1 MCIDGRA
8 SATMGAMN
16 KRELAKAVAVQ
27 ADVELKT
34 VVSVIDGFTD
44 VVTAV
49 VSKGE
54 PVSIP
59 GFAKF
64 VKVNRA
70 ARMGRNPATGEA
82 IRIKASKKARITP
95 VKAFKDAVLAPATAP
110 KLVKGAYPTSDAAV
124 AAAGKSAAPVAAKKA
139 PARAAAKKAPARR
152 TTARKAPAKRAPA
165 KKAVEAGARQ
175 EGREKVASKAGPLT
189 RDRPSAAQVQWA
201 SHATRWKRPIRRLPL
216 PKHWLSGPSR
226 SRIPTG
232 CRRTIRPSRRS
243 SAGTPTPWPPVRTPT
258 WTQARDSPSSR
269 RPISLDG
276 ATAASQAAGT
286 ARTSRDAARPVRH
299 TRGVPGP
306 VCSWR
311 HSGADEWVTT

>member
-1 MCIDGRA
+1 MCITRRA

-34 VVSVIDGFTD
+34 VITVIDGFTD

-124 AAAGKSAAPVAAKKA
+124 AAAGKSAAPAAAKKA
-139 PARAAAKKAPARR
+139 PARAAAKKAPGTQGRHSSQGSGQEGSG
-152 TTARKAPAKRAPA
+152 TQGSGQ
-165 KKAVEAGARQ
+165 AGPRQ
-175 EGREKVASKAGPLT
+175 EGCKEVARKAGPLT
-189 RDRPSAAQVQWA
+189 RGPAFCGPGPMDEP
-201 SHATRWKRPIRRLPL
+201 HATWGRPTVGAHHTPNSWNS
-216 PKHWLSGPSR
+216 WLTGPSR
-226 SRIPTG
+226 NRIPTG
-232 CRRTIRPSRRS
+232 CRRTIPPTHGSSRPIPRL
-243 SAGTPTPWPPVRTPT
+243 SAPAPTPTSIH
-258 WTQARDSPSSR
+258 AR
-269 RPISLDG
+269 
-276 ATAASQAAGT
+276 ATRS
-286 ARTSRDAARPVRH
+286 
-299 TRGVPGP
+299 
-306 VCSWR
+306 
-311 HSGADEWVTT
+311 